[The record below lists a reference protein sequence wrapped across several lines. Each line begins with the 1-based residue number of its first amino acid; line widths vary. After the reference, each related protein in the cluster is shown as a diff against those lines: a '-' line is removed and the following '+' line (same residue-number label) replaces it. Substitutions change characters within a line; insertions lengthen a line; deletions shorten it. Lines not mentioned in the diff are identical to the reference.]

1 MILVLSMFGS
11 AILRSSSVIGD
22 EDGPTAAFASVSGWD
37 AGGVLTAKASE
48 KALGVRIVAD
58 RFASLARRMIA
69 KHSKSAEIKM
79 TESNA

>member
-1 MILVLSMFGS
+1 MFGS
-11 AILRSSSVIGD
+11 AILPSSSAIGD
-22 EDGPTAAFASVSGWD
+22 KDGATAAFASVSCWD

-48 KALGVRIVAD
+48 KAVGVRIVAD

-79 TESNA
+79 PESKA